1 MKTYESQTALF
12 ARSAEKRRSGGAGN
26 GGSHE
31 RERERDAAVDDVA
44 FLSNLLHDFFP
55 FCDLSEIL
63 LKYLLLLPVFFP
75 PLPSFNMKR

>member
-31 RERERDAAVDDVA
+31 RERET
-44 FLSNLLHDFFP
+44 LQSSTLHFFQIYYTISFP
-55 FCDLSEIL
+55 SVIS
-63 LKYLLLLPVFFP
+63 LKFY
-75 PLPSFNMKR
+75 